1 MSRVTQPAPGTPA
14 SGLISLSHLGIEPFR
29 LRRTASLAEAA
40 TAVAN
45 GSWAHAGG
53 IDVAQRLR
61 AGEVADE
68 LVPLCAPRSSAGAG
82 LERLAEISLGE
93 QSLFVGAGVSH
104 ARIESDPLVQ
114 AHRPDVAAAWRTIG
128 NVRIRAAGT
137 LGGNLAAFHP
147 GYDAAPI
154 LAAAGASLVVAE
166 PDGTEVRCAVADV
179 PRDRLIVG
187 CEIPLSGRVVYD
199 RSLKP
204 VVSVAVGEQAAA
216 IGCAYAATC
225 VIPHGAA
232 NPEDVTAAL
241 AELPDPIDD
250 AFATAAYRR
259 RMIGVLVS
267 RGLLTHAESSATAG
281 GHSIGTRRAA
291 AGEAPRAAG
300 TVQPSHS
307 DDVTYFRE
315 PAQTDANSDC
325 LRNDVAADGASALN
339 RDGDGHLRDGAAAG
353 SSAPETE
360 AAESPD
366 DADRH
371 SEHDATQIWL
381 NLNGER
387 FAVAVPPA
395 EMLVDTIR
403 TRAGLG
409 GTRVGCDQAVC
420 GACTVLVDGVPAAS
434 CSTFAW
440 QADGSEVLTIE
451 SASSSDSAG
460 ARDDM
465 ASILPVVQSA
475 FAESSAFQCGYCTPG
490 LILVTAALLAR
501 DPDPDRATICDW
513 LDSNVCRCTGYLMVI
528 EAVEAVAA
536 ALGGHASA
544 DISAGIAA

>member
-1 MSRVTQPAPGTPA
+1 MSELAEPAAGPPA
-14 SGLISLSHLGIEPFR
+14 SGLISRSHLGIDPFELR
-29 LRRTASLAEAA
+29 LPASLAEAA
-40 TAVAN
+40 AAVAN

-68 LVPLCAPRSSAGAG
+68 LVPLCAPRRSAGAG
-82 LERLAEISLGE
+82 LERLTEISLGE
-93 QSLFVGAGVSH
+93 RSLFIGAGVSH

-154 LAAAGASLVVAE
+154 LAAAGAELIVAE

-179 PRDRLIVG
+179 PRHRLIVG

-204 VVSVAVGEQAAA
+204 VVSVAVGEQAVA

-232 NPEDVTAAL
+232 NPEDVTAAVAAL
-241 AELPDPIDD
+241 GDPIED

-259 RMIGVLVS
+259 RMIDVLVDRCLRMHADPSTS
-267 RGLLTHAESSATAG
+267 RDDDGIGSPASPSDLASDTAPSDASSRDSAASTAHVEMHPSG
-281 GHSIGTRRAA
+281 EPFTAA
-291 AGEAPRAAG
+291 AAPVV
-300 TVQPSHS
+300 TPPS
-307 DDVTYFRE
+307 
-315 PAQTDANSDC
+315 
-325 LRNDVAADGASALN
+325 DGAVHVGM
-339 RDGDGHLRDGAAAG
+339 R
-353 SSAPETE
+353 
-360 AAESPD
+360 
-366 DADRH
+366 
-371 SEHDATQIWL
+371 
-381 NLNGER
+381 LNGES
-387 FAVAVPPA
+387 FAAAAPPS

-409 GTRVGCDQAVC
+409 ATRVGCDQAVC
-420 GACTVLVDGVPAAS
+420 GACTVLVDGVPTAS

-440 QADGSEVLTIE
+440 QADGRSVLTIE
-451 SASSSDSAG
+451 AAG
-460 ARDDM
+460 ASVGANAHDDV
-465 ASILPVVQSA
+465 ASILPIVQGT

-490 LILVTAALLAR
+490 LILVAAALLAR
-501 DPDPDRATICDW
+501 HPDPDRATICDW

-528 EAVEAVAA
+528 EAVEAAAA
-536 ALGGHASA
+536 ALGEHAST
-544 DISAGIAA
+544 DVSAGSAA